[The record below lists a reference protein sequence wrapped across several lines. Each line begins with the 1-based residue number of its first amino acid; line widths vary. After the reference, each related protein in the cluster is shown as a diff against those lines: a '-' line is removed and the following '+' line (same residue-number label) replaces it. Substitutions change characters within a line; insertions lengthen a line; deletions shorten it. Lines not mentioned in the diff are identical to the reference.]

1 MLPVGFKLSSFKTLG
16 CMNDFWDPESKK
28 HLTVL
33 TTLEDTRVFSVSIAV
48 GRAVPP
54 PPLEAKVDILE
65 VMTE

>member
-1 MLPVGFKLSSFKTLG
+1 MTS
-16 CMNDFWDPESKK
+16 E

-33 TTLEDTRVFSVSIAV
+33 TTLEDTRVFSLSIAV

-54 PPLEAKVDILE
+54 PPLEAKVDTLE

>member
-33 TTLEDTRVFSVSIAV
+33 TTLEYTQVFSLSIAV

-54 PPLEAKVDILE
+54 LPLEAKVDILE